1 MSSKVLRLDKLNINQ
16 TKLLNEISFQVRKK
30 FDDFIAQISFP
41 HAGNLDWLVSTP
53 ASRDLYLSSLFRNL
67 CDLYL
72 IKRLLGRGENY
83 DIIIVD
89 NFAFKAVL
97 DDFLKQNDYKIKV
110 SYKTGF
116 LKSVLIVIKRFV
128 SLFIHSLVRFFVI
141 GKRSGQFKPA
151 KAVTLLDCFV
161 LKSSIKG
168 NKYHDRYY
176 TGLFEFIGEEEKQNF
191 YYLPEY
197 AFGFCDSIRSFKKI
211 RKLDDNFLVKD
222 DFLKISDY
230 LYALLYWFR
239 VLRIITVKSSVD
251 DFELQSLVKYELYFR
266 SVNLSSYNALL
277 NYCFVKRLQER
288 NIKIK
293 KLIDWNENQVIDKG
307 LISGFHEFY
316 PDVKILGYRGYII
329 SDQYIHVFPT
339 SFEKSNGVIPD
350 TIAVTG
356 KVLIEPLKEF
366 CPDLVVVS
374 APAFRF
380 SHLWEE
386 RKFEPDPEYFTVL
399 VALPLSLEESRYIL
413 NLVRRTITKLDEN
426 TIFLLKAHPINTQ
439 ETIRNL
445 LGKAW
450 PRRFQFVTGDFCSA
464 VERSNLVISK
474 NSCVCVETIAKG
486 VPIIIIA
493 LESDFLKNP
502 IPAGSDEKIWKIVY
516 TENELLEAI
525 NYFRIKSK
533 DQNTSNI
540 YKLIG
545 EEIREK
551 YFEPVTEESSRRFL
565 MTE

>member
-1 MSSKVLRLDKLNINQ
+1 MRLDKLNITQ
-16 TKLLNEISFQVRKK
+16 TKLLNEISYEVRKI
-30 FDDFIAQISFP
+30 FDDFITQISLP
-41 HAGNLDWLVSTP
+41 HNGNLDWLVSTP

-89 NFAFKAVL
+89 NFAFKAAL

-151 KAVTLLDCFV
+151 GAVTLLDCFV
-161 LKSSIKG
+161 LKSSIKK
-168 NKYHDRYY
+168 NRYLDRYY
-176 TGLFEFIGEEEKQNF
+176 PGLFEFIGKDERQDF
-191 YYLPEY
+191 CYLPEY
-197 AFGFCDSIRSFKKI
+197 ALGIRDSIGVFKKI
-211 RKLDDNFLVKD
+211 RNLNDNFLVKD
-222 DFLKISDY
+222 DFLKLRDY
-230 LYALLYWFR
+230 LYALFYLFR
-239 VLRIITVKSSVD
+239 ALRIKTVKSLVD
-251 DFELQSLVKYELYFR
+251 DFNIQPLVKYELYFK
-266 SVNLSSYNALL
+266 SVNSSSYSALL
-277 NYCFVKRLQER
+277 NHCFVKRLRER
-288 NIKIK
+288 NIKVK
-293 KLIDWNENQVIDKG
+293 KLINWNENQVIDKG

-316 PDVKILGYRGYII
+316 PEVKILGYRGYTI

-339 SFEKSNGVIPD
+339 KFEKSNRVIPD
-350 TIAVTG
+350 TIAVIG
-356 KVLIEPLKEF
+356 KALIEPLKEF
-366 CPDLVVVS
+366 CSDLKIVS

-399 VALPLSLEESRYIL
+399 VALPLSLEGSSHIL
-413 NLVRRTITKLDEN
+413 NLVSGVLNRLDEK
-426 TIFLLKAHPINTQ
+426 TTFLVKSHPVNTQ
-439 ETIRNL
+439 QTIQKL
-445 LGKAW
+445 LGKSW
-450 PRRFQFVTGDFCSA
+450 PWRFQFVSGDFYSA
-464 VERSNLVISK
+464 VECSNLVISK

-486 VPIIIIA
+486 IPVIVIA
-493 LESDFLKNP
+493 PESDFLKNP
-502 IPAGSDEKIWKIVY
+502 IPAGIDEKIWKIVY

-525 NYFRIKSK
+525 DYFRIKSK

-540 YKLIG
+540 YRLIG

-551 YFEPVTEESSRRFL
+551 YFEPVTEESSRQFL